1 MGRKLK
7 GLEFVME
14 GKEKT
19 YKMEIHNLHNSI
31 KQLKSDIKEKK
42 YYPHPMQYE
51 DLMSQIQRYR
61 AKVS

>member
-19 YKMEIHNLHNSI
+19 YKMEINNLHNSI
-31 KQLKSDIKEKK
+31 RQLKSDIKEKK
-42 YYPHPMQYE
+42 YYPHPMKYE
-51 DLMSQIQRYR
+51 DLMS
-61 AKVS
+61 